1 MLSETEMAEMVT
13 VNVAKIL
20 KAQGAPDGQAKW
32 GTKEHNTL
40 LMLTA
45 KDCGMDADCAK
56 EFVAFLPIAGIEG
69 NSALIPA
76 VEIPERENSADDDD
90 GAEVLSIYDLRKRT
104 LKT

>member
-56 EFVAFLPIAGIEG
+56 EFVAFLPIAGIGG
-69 NSALIPA
+69 NSAQFRQSKFLKGKIPQTTTM
-76 VEIPERENSADDDD
+76 EQK
-90 GAEVLSIYDLRKRT
+90 LSIYDL
-104 LKT
+104 